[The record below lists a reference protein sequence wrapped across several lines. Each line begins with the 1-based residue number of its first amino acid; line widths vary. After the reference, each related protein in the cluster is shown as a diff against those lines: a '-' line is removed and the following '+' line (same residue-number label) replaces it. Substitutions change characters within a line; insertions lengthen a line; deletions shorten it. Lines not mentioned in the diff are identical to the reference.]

1 MGGLQTAARDV
12 TNSRASFSTAS
23 AANSAS
29 ATARARKNQLGALG
43 LVVNLVVLWNT
54 IYMDAAVFNG
64 KGEAWRCSCSRD
76 QMQDRAQ
83 WASPKQSKPREIRG
97 MIHASLSHEIAQ
109 FGLDHARSCLPR
121 MQRDEER
128 ECFFVASVAP
138 IVVQHV
144 PEWTRQKGA
153 REMVFLEG
161 QMWKADSIPPVVKR
175 EKAAPAQSL
184 AQVGPSAGLMQR
196 PFGSLRCETQCCGK
210 RGKGCIPLGRQ
221 IEQFRSVAQP
231 PLPEGVGRRL
241 IETGARRGERRS
253 SLSD

>member
-1 MGGLQTAARDV
+1 
-12 TNSRASFSTAS
+12 
-23 AANSAS
+23 
-29 ATARARKNQLGALG
+29 
-43 LVVNLVVLWNT
+43 
-54 IYMDAAVFNG
+54 
-64 KGEAWRCSCSRD
+64 
-76 QMQDRAQ
+76 
-83 WASPKQSKPREIRG
+83 

-109 FGLDHARSCLPR
+109 LGLDHARSSLPR

-184 AQVGPSAGLMQR
+184 AQVERGAGLMQR
-196 PFGSLRCETQCCGK
+196 PFGSLRFETHCCGK
-210 RGKGCIPLGRQ
+210 RGKGCIPRRRR

-231 PLPEGVGRRL
+231 PLPEGVRRRL
-241 IETGARRGERRS
+241 IETGARRGELQTGS
-253 SLSD
+253 SLRH